1 MSTRLPLGWNQVLA
15 HLPPVQAPQNQPM
28 RSCERAMAGILVPM
42 NTALEELLPA
52 DVAHSPNRQVAHI
65 LAPSLGDN
73 ELSADSCG
81 IGYASR

>member
-1 MSTRLPLGWNQVLA
+1 
-15 HLPPVQAPQNQPM
+15 
-28 RSCERAMAGILVPM
+28 MAGILVPM

-52 DVAHSPNRQVAHI
+52 DVAHSPNRQVVHI